1 MQGFTIRMSRCYIS
15 HMKYGEKAIEKAVLE
30 VWENPSRERNYEI
43 HISFPEF
50 TCLCPRSGYPDFAT
64 IDIVYVPGKHI
75 VELKSVKLYLNSF
88 RGVYISHEEVTN
100 RIYSGLKRT
109 LKPRFLEVIG
119 DFNPRGNVKTVVR
132 VSSEGDRLPRKKTQR
147 RRKSAITATD

>member
-1 MQGFTIRMSRCYIS
+1 
-15 HMKYGEKAIEKAVLE
+15 MKYGEKAIKKAVLE
-30 VWENPSRERNYEI
+30 SWKNPNVERDYEI

-64 IDIVYVPGKHI
+64 IDIYYIPNKLI

-100 RIYSGLKRT
+100 MIYSELQNT
-109 LKPRFLEVIG
+109 LKPRSLEVIG

-132 VSSEGDRLPRKKTQR
+132 VSSDANMLSRTTNQPAGKPGGRT
-147 RRKSAITATD
+147 TG

>member
-1 MQGFTIRMSRCYIS
+1 LPCFTSRRVRCYIF
-15 HMKYGEKAIEKAVLE
+15 HMKYGEKAVTRAILE
-30 VWENPSRERNYEI
+30 VWENPNTERDYEI

-64 IDIVYVPGKHI
+64 ISIRYVPDKRI

-88 RGVYISHEEVTN
+88 RGVHISHEKATN
-100 RIYSGLKRT
+100 IIYSELQKK

-132 VSSEGDRLPRKKTQR
+132 VSSEENRLLPKKIRRGRKHK
-147 RRKSAITATD
+147 A

>member
-1 MQGFTIRMSRCYIS
+1 MRGFTIRMSRCYIS

-100 RIYSGLKRT
+100 RVYSGLKRT
-109 LKPRFLEVIG
+109 LKP
-119 DFNPRGNVKTVVR
+119 
-132 VSSEGDRLPRKKTQR
+132 
-147 RRKSAITATD
+147 